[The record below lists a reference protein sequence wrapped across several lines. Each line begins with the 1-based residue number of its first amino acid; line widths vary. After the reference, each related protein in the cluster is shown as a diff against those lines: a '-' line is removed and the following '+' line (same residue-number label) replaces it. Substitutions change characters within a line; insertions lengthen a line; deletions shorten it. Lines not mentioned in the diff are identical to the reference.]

1 MAAAE
6 LTFQEKTLIHLLNF
20 KGMDDSFELPSG
32 VTQKGIAES
41 IGAQRKHMPRILKKL
56 KEKGL
61 ITEERGRVTGSTQRM
76 KVYILTWEGISNAN
90 KIKKYT
96 ENSITKIR
104 DKDGKICEVRIGDVN
119 KTVDGHYSLL
129 DILNNITPDGIFQGI
144 EEEEEEELEKMPPK
158 QEIYWH
164 TLLQVWKDGRASVDE
179 EEILEELRKILGISE
194 HEHAKMQNKII
205 RYAHPVR
212 KKLLEI
218 YTAAYEEAL
227 RDKRIT
233 EDERAILRVLRE
245 KLAIGDE
252 ERNKL
257 ENKVKKKKQK

>member
-1 MAAAE
+1 MAATE

-20 KGMDDSFELPSG
+20 KKMGDSFELPPG
-32 VTQKGIAES
+32 VTQKGISDS

-61 ITEERGRVTGSTQRM
+61 ITEERGRVSGSSQRM

-96 ENSITKIR
+96 ENSIIKVR
-104 DKDGKICEVRIGDVN
+104 DKKGKICEVKICDVN
-119 KTVDGHYSLL
+119 SQIDGDFSLL
-129 DILNNITPDGIFQGI
+129 EIINNITPEGIFVGI
-144 EEEEEEELEKMPPK
+144 EEDEEEEYEKMPPK
-158 QEIYWH
+158 REIYWH
-164 TLLQVWKDGRASVDE
+164 TLLQVWKDGKSSVDE

-194 HEHAKMQNKII
+194 HEHADMQKKII

-218 YTAAYEEAL
+218 YTAAYEQAL
-227 RDKRIT
+227 SDKQIT
-233 EDERAILRVLRE
+233 EDERAILRVLRD
-245 KLAIGDE
+245 KLAIGEDE
-252 ERNKL
+252 RDQL
-257 ENKVKKKKQK
+257 EGKIKKRQSK